1 MTQIKYFSKI
11 MFGLRASLETNIDGY
26 MSLDTLNKICYT
38 NIAIKSIIWSNFKV
52 IKAGICFPHSITFI
66 SDCCAPSK
74 ISSTVTLPSA
84 MVAFSTGSLSV
95 CVSAFTSIEALTC
108 ESTLF

>member
-38 NIAIKSIIWSNFKV
+38 NIAINF
-52 IKAGICFPHSITFI
+52 
-66 SDCCAPSK
+66 
-74 ISSTVTLPSA
+74 
-84 MVAFSTGSLSV
+84 
-95 CVSAFTSIEALTC
+95 
-108 ESTLF
+108 